1 MSCMYTSKG
10 VDGQLRRNK
19 NRLSPNYLVKKEKRN
34 YLSDKVW
41 TSAGFPRG
49 LGPDAFDNV
58 PKADNILFEGCQHE
72 VCTGCK
78 GVQHHYNSMIPPP
91 PNPKAIL
98 QAAEL
103 MKPSF
108 QQLSLHGLSVS

>member
-1 MSCMYTSKG
+1 MFVRQSLDQCWTDSPGHCDQTHLTMSPMLTISYLKG
-10 VDGQLRRNK
+10 VSMRSVLNAKGSSTIK
-19 NRLSPNYLVKKEKRN
+19 
-34 YLSDKVW
+34 
-41 TSAGFPRG
+41 TSGF
-49 LGPDAFDNV
+49 L
-58 PKADNILFEGCQHE
+58 
-72 VCTGCK
+72 
-78 GVQHHYNSMIPPP
+78 PP